1 MGKKIVYV
9 TVKMEINNPNKDFIT
24 EEDVE
29 EVISNTDYSFG
40 DVDDF
45 HVETEIVDYTN
56 PNENYLENYF

>member
-40 DVDDF
+40 DVDEF
-45 HVETEIVDYTN
+45 HINTEIVDYECN
-56 PNENYLENYF
+56 

>member
-1 MGKKIVYV
+1 MGKRIVYV
-9 TVKMEINNPNKDFIT
+9 TVKMKINNPNKDVIT

-45 HVETEIVDYTN
+45 HVDTEIVDYN
-56 PNENYLENYF
+56 SPNENYLENYF